1 LGLDAYVPCNCLAR
15 GVAKPPPVEVGI
27 EDGVPY
33 PLVDRD
39 DVAFYAWRD
48 SACAHPAMKVVDER
62 VANWAG
68 VRTLQDALR
77 TVGPPVATLLEH
89 IPDANGGAV
98 PAATA
103 QVCLDEL
110 DAFRRLFKRVTIRL
124 VNAKTGEAVYDYVAA
139 YDGVFL
145 WSQDGDVGFDATG
158 IYVMDRKP
166 RRIRFQARRAVAIP
180 VENGC
185 ELRDLASGATT
196 RCAWSHTAE
205 TSYEVIEHVE
215 TAADHD
221 HKLTVLETLFRAAA
235 LHDTCVV
242 WC

>member
-15 GVAKPPPVEVGI
+15 GVAQPPPVEVGI
-27 EDGVPY
+27 EGGVPY
-33 PLVDRD
+33 PLFDHD
-39 DVAFYAWRD
+39 DTAFYAWRN
-48 SACAHPAMKVVDER
+48 SACAHPGMKVVDER

-77 TVGPPVATLLEH
+77 TVGAPVATLLEH

-124 VNAKTGEAVYDYVAA
+124 V
-139 YDGVFL
+139 
-145 WSQDGDVGFDATG
+145 DATTANVL
-158 IYVMDRKP
+158 YVMDRKP
-166 RRIRFQARRAVAIP
+166 RRIRFQARRVVALP

-185 ELRDLASGATT
+185 ELRDLASGAKT
-196 RCAWSHTAE
+196 RCAWSQAAE
-205 TSYEVIEHVE
+205 TPYEVIEHVE
-215 TAADHD
+215 TAADHE
-221 HKLTVLETLFRAAA
+221 HKLTVLEILFRAAA